1 MAQHPI
7 YIGVDIGTQGL
18 RCIGWQN
25 GSIIARN
32 SISLTTLNPRS
43 GWAVQDASEIWDA
56 FVKVVKLTVEQCQ
69 PYGELRGIGLDAT
82 SSIMMVGRD
91 GTPKSEVMLWMDVRA
106 GKYAQTIGGLV
117 GRSESAEL
125 PWSKALWLYDTY
137 PHLFNESNY
146 LIEVADWINWNL
158 TGEWTR
164 SRASALL
171 KWHATTKSD
180 LPEWANLF
188 PEIVKCLPK
197 TTVGVAELL
206 GVVSSRAA
214 QQIGVKESNVI
225 VAGPIIDAY
234 AGAIGSGAIQPGSMA
249 LILGSSTCEL
259 FHDYSFKPTAGLWG
273 PFDDV
278 YHVGLDV
285 LEAGQPSTGSVVR
298 WVERNMGASRSL
310 DELDKLACEIEPG
323 CGGLR
328 VFPAFQGVR
337 SPWPNDRAR
346 GAIHGLSL
354 GHSVAHVIR
363 AVYEGT
369 SSDIRR
375 IMDTLKMGATRRIV
389 ASGGGTNSRLW
400 LQIIADICGLP
411 LEIADNDSVT
421 RGAAMLAAKA
431 DGYISQL
438 NDLSVAWPII
448 QPSEQ
453 MGVYQEVYQ
462 KYLEEFP
469 TFMPADRV
477 NISG

>member
-1 MAQHPI
+1 MTQHPI
-7 YIGVDIGTQGL
+7 YIGVDVGTQGL

-25 GSIIARN
+25 GRIVARN
-32 SISLTTLNPRS
+32 SITLITTNPRS
-43 GWAVQDASEIWDA
+43 GWAVQSASEIWEA
-56 FVKVVKLTVEQCQ
+56 FVTVVKLTIEQSR
-69 PYGELRGIGLDAT
+69 PYGEVRGIGLDAT
-82 SSIMMVGRD
+82 SSIMIVGRD

-106 GKYAQTIGGLV
+106 GQYAQTIGGLV
-117 GRSESAEL
+117 GRPESAEL
-125 PWSKALWLYDTY
+125 PWAKALWLYDNY
-137 PHLFNESNY
+137 PHLFNELNY
-146 LIEVADWINWNL
+146 LVEVVDWINWNL

-171 KWHATTKSD
+171 KWHATPRSD

-188 PEIVKCLPK
+188 PEIVQCLPTK
-197 TTVGVAELL
+197 SVGVAEKL
-206 GVVSSRAA
+206 GTVSARA
-214 QQIGVKESNVI
+214 SNQLGLKSYDII

-234 AGAIGSGAIQPGSMA
+234 AGAIGSGAIQAGSMA

-278 YHVGLDV
+278 YQVGLDV

-298 WVERNMGASRSL
+298 WVERNMGNSRTL
-310 DELDKLACEIEPG
+310 EELDKMALEIEPG

-328 VFPAFQGVR
+328 VFPAFQGIR

-369 SSDIRR
+369 SADIRR
-375 IMDTLKMGATRRIV
+375 VMDTLKGGATRRIV
-389 ASGGGTNSRLW
+389 ASGGGTNSKLW

-438 NDLSVAWPII
+438 NDLKVAWPII
-448 QPSEQ
+448 QPSER
-453 MGVYQEVYQ
+453 MGIYQDIYQ
-462 KYLEEFP
+462 KYLAEFP
-469 TFMPADRV
+469 TFMPS
-477 NISG
+477 NCINMSG

>member
-1 MAQHPI
+1 MKENPI
-7 YIGVDIGTQGL
+7 YLGVDIGTQGI

-25 GSIIARN
+25 GDIVSRN
-32 SISLTTLNPRS
+32 SIALSTANPSS
-43 GWAVQDASEIWDA
+43 GWAVQEAVQIWNA
-56 FVKVVKLTVEQCQ
+56 FIDVVRPTVEQCR

-82 SSIMMVGRD
+82 SSIMIVGPD
-91 GTPKSEVMLWMDVRA
+91 GVPKSSVLLWMDVRA
-106 GKYAQTIGGLV
+106 EKYAQTISGLV
-117 GRSESAEL
+117 GRPESAEL
-125 PWSKALWLYDTY
+125 PWSKALWLYDNY
-137 PHLFNESNY
+137 PRLFDGSNY
-146 LIEVADWINWNL
+146 LVEVADWINWNL
-158 TGEWTR
+158 TGTWTR
-164 SRASALL
+164 SRASAVL
-171 KWHATTKSD
+171 KWHATIKSD

-188 PEIVKCLPK
+188 PDIVKCLPTK
-197 TTVGVAELL
+197 TVGVAEKL
-206 GVVSSRAA
+206 GTVSPLTAKKLN
-214 QQIGVKESNVI
+214 IGRDEVI

-259 FHDYSFKPTAGLWG
+259 FHDYSFATTAGLWG

-298 WVERNMGASRSL
+298 WVEKNMGEARDLESL
-310 DELDKLACEIEPG
+310 DKMALEVEPG
-323 CGGLR
+323 CEGLR

-337 SPWPNDRAR
+337 SPWPNSRAR

-369 SSDIRR
+369 GSDIRR
-375 IMDTLKMGATRRIV
+375 IMDTLKTGTTRRIV
-389 ASGGGTNSRLW
+389 ASGGGTNSKLW

-431 DGYISQL
+431 DGYITHL
-438 NDLSVAWPII
+438 NDVKVHWDII
-448 QPSEQ
+448 HPSDR
-453 MGVYQEVYQ
+453 MGKYQ
-462 KYLEEFP
+462 KIYQDYLAEFP
-469 TFMPADRV
+469 TFSPVDHV
-477 NISG
+477 NIPS